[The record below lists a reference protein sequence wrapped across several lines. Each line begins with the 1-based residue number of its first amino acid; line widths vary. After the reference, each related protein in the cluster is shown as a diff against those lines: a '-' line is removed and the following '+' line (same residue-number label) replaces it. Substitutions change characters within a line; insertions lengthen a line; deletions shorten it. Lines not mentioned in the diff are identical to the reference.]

1 VSYER
6 RFQGTVHR
14 SATDRATQFLT
25 GFSLHLNSGERA
37 STEATL
43 MVHRHWFR
51 EHPTFVRSTLGFV
64 VIAALMSLIF
74 GPTGILYAVWLE
86 FSTC

>member
-1 VSYER
+1 
-6 RFQGTVHR
+6 
-14 SATDRATQFLT
+14 
-25 GFSLHLNSGERA
+25 
-37 STEATL
+37 